1 MRTPSRA
8 RHATPATVR
17 TTLRTTLRTGL
28 TAAVLPVC
36 LAVPAVGTTALATPA
51 AAAPKAAGV
60 VGISGPTGAITP
72 GLKAVNVSLSAAG
85 RPVAGAR
92 VQLQV
97 ATARGWTPAGS
108 VVTGGNG
115 AGTAALPFGATTRV
129 RAVSSG
135 TAVSAADA
143 SREMLVRVNRPAA
156 ARLGTSARAGLSLG
170 GFRAA
175 AVRIAL
181 GQRGKPYRYGST
193 GPSSFDCSG
202 LVNYAFRAVGK
213 AVPRTSSQ
221 LRRWTR
227 PVSRAAAQPG
237 DLVFSPGHVG
247 IYVSPGVMVDAPNSG
262 GRVSLRRIYAR
273 NYTIGRV
280 V

>member
-1 MRTPSRA
+1 MRTSSRA
-8 RHATPATVR
+8 RHAKPAAVR
-17 TTLRTTLRTGL
+17 STLRTGL
-28 TAAVLPVC
+28 TAALLPVC
-36 LAVPAVGTTALATPA
+36 LAVPAVGVTAI
-51 AAAPKAAGV
+51 AAPASAATKV
-60 VGISGPTGAITP
+60 VGIAGPSGVLTP
-72 GLKAVNVSLSAAG
+72 GLRAVNVSLKTDG
-85 RPVAGAR
+85 RPVGGAR

-97 ATARGWTPAGS
+97 ATARGWAPAGS
-108 VVTGGNG
+108 VTTGANG
-115 AGTAALPFGATTRV
+115 HSTAALRFGATTRV
-129 RAVSSG
+129 RAIAAG
-135 TAVSAADA
+135 TV
-143 SREMLVRVNRPAA
+143 SREMLVRVNQPAA
-156 ARLGTSARAGLSLG
+156 ARLGTASRAGVSLG

-175 AVRIAL
+175 ALRVAL

>member
-1 MRTPSRA
+1 
-8 RHATPATVR
+8 
-17 TTLRTTLRTGL
+17 
-28 TAAVLPVC
+28 
-36 LAVPAVGTTALATPA
+36 
-51 AAAPKAAGV
+51 
-60 VGISGPTGAITP
+60 
-72 GLKAVNVSLSAAG
+72 VSLSAAG

-97 ATARGWTPAGS
+97 ATARGWTPPARS
-108 VVTGGNG
+108 PP
-115 AGTAALPFGATTRV
+115 APTAAAPPRSRFGATTRV
-129 RAVSSG
+129 RAVAPG
-135 TAVSAADA
+135 TAVSSADA
-143 SREMLVRVNRPAA
+143 SREMLVRSTSRPLPASA
-156 ARLGTSARAGLSLG
+156 PPRARGLSLG

-213 AVPRTSSQ
+213 PVPRTSSQ
-221 LRRWTR
+221 LRRWTK

-237 DLVFSPGHVG
+237 DLGLSPGHVG

-262 GRVSLRRIYAR
+262 GRVSVRKIYAR

>member
-1 MRTPSRA
+1 MRTSSRA
-8 RHATPATVR
+8 RHAKPAAT
-17 TTLRTTLRTGL
+17 RTTLRTGL
-28 TAAVLPVC
+28 TAALLPVC
-36 LAVPAVGTTALATPA
+36 LAVPAVGVTAFAAPA
-51 AAAPKAAGV
+51 AAATKV
-60 VGISGPTGAITP
+60 VGIAGSTGVAAP
-72 GLKAVNVSLSAAG
+72 GLRPVNVSLKAAG

-97 ATARGWTPAGS
+97 ATARGWANAGA
-108 VVTGGNG
+108 VTTGGNG
-115 AGTAALPFGATTRV
+115 HSTAALRLGATTRV
-129 RAVSSG
+129 RAIAAG
-135 TAVSAADA
+135 TV
-143 SREMLVRVNRPAA
+143 SREMLVRVNQPAA
-156 ARLGTSARAGLSLG
+156 ARLGAGTRAGLSLG

-175 AVRIAL
+175 AMRVAL
-181 GQRGKPYRYGST
+181 GQRGKPYRWGST

-213 AVPRTSSQ
+213 SVPRTSSQ
-221 LRRWTR
+221 LRRATR

-262 GRVSLRRIYAR
+262 GRVSVRKIYAR

>member
-1 MRTPSRA
+1 MRISSRA
-8 RHATPATVR
+8 RHAKPAAT
-17 TTLRTTLRTGL
+17 RTTLRTGL
-28 TAAVLPVC
+28 TAALLPVC
-36 LAVPAVGTTALATPA
+36 LAVPAIGVTALAAPA
-51 AAAPKAAGV
+51 AAAPRAAGV
-60 VGISGPTGAITP
+60 VGITGPNGVVTP
-72 GLKAVNVSLSAAG
+72 GLRAVDVSLQAAG

-92 VQLQV
+92 LQLQV
-97 ATARGWTPAGS
+97 ANARGWAPAGS
-108 VVTGGNG
+108 VTTGANG
-115 AGTAALPFGATTRV
+115 HSIAALRFGATTRV
-129 RAVSSG
+129 RAVSAG
-135 TAVSAADA
+135 TAASAADT
-143 SREMLVRVNRPAA
+143 SREMLVRVNQPAA
-156 ARLGTSARAGLSLG
+156 ARLGTASRAGLSLG

-175 AVRIAL
+175 AVRVAI
-181 GQRGKPYRYGST
+181 GQVGKPYRWGST

-221 LRRWTR
+221 LRAWTK

-247 IYVSPGVMVDAPNSG
+247 IYVRPGVMVDSPNGG
-262 GRVSLRRIYAR
+262 GRVSVRRIYAA

>member
-1 MRTPSRA
+1 MRTSSRA
-8 RHATPATVR
+8 RHAKPAATR
-17 TTLRTTLRTGL
+17 SALRTGL

-36 LAVPAVGTTALATPA
+36 LAVPAVGLAAPA
-51 AAAPKAAGV
+51 AAAPKAPAV
-60 VGISGPTGAITP
+60 VGIAGPTGVASP
-72 GLKAVNVSLSAAG
+72 GLRPVTVSLKTAG

-92 VQLQV
+92 LQLQV
-97 ATARGWTPAGS
+97 ATSRGWVGAGS
-108 VVTGGNG
+108 VTTGGNG
-115 AGTAALPFGATTRV
+115 HAGAALRLGATTRV
-129 RAVSSG
+129 RAVSTG
-135 TAVSAADA
+135 TATTASDV
-143 SREMLVRVNRPAA
+143 SREMLVRVNQPAA
-156 ARLGTSARAGLSLG
+156 ARLGASARAGLSLG

-175 AVRIAL
+175 ALRVAL

-221 LRRWTR
+221 LRRATK

-247 IYVSPGVMVDAPNSG
+247 IYVSPGVMIDAPNSG
-262 GRVSLRRIYAR
+262 GRVSVRKIYSR
-273 NYTIGRV
+273 SYSIGRV

>member
-1 MRTPSRA
+1 MRTSSRA
-8 RHATPATVR
+8 RHAKPAVTR
-17 TTLRTTLRTGL
+17 TSLRTGL
-28 TAAVLPVC
+28 TAALFPMC
-36 LAVPAVGTTALATPA
+36 LAVPAVGVTAF
-51 AAAPKAAGV
+51 AAPASAATKA
-60 VGISGPTGAITP
+60 VGIAGPTGVAAP
-72 GLKAVNVSLSAAG
+72 GLRPVNVSLRSDG
-85 RPVAGAR
+85 RPVPGAR

-97 ATARGWTPAGS
+97 ATSRGWAHAGS
-108 VVTGGNG
+108 VRTGGNG
-115 AGTAALPFGATTRV
+115 HSTAALRLGATTRV
-129 RAVSSG
+129 RAIAAG
-135 TAVSAADA
+135 TV
-143 SREMLVRVNRPAA
+143 SREMLVRINRPAA
-156 ARLGTSARAGLSLG
+156 ARLGTSARAGLSQG

-175 AVRIAL
+175 AVRVAM
-181 GQRGKPYRYGST
+181 GQQGKPYRYGST

-221 LRRWTR
+221 LRAWTE

-262 GRVSLRRIYAR
+262 GRVSVRKIYAR
-273 NYTIGRV
+273 DYTIGRV

>member
-8 RHATPATVR
+8 RHAKPAVT
-17 TTLRTTLRTGL
+17 RTTLRTGL
-28 TAAVLPVC
+28 TAALLPMC
-36 LAVPAVGTTALATPA
+36 LAVPAVGVTAFTAPA
-51 AAAPKAAGV
+51 AAATKV
-60 VGISGPTGAITP
+60 VGIAGPTGVVAP
-72 GLKAVNVSLSAAG
+72 GLRPVNVSLSSAG

-97 ATARGWTPAGS
+97 ATSRGWVPAGS
-108 VVTGGNG
+108 VTTGGNG
-115 AGTAALPFGATTRV
+115 HSTAALRLGATTRV
-129 RAVSSG
+129 RAVAAG
-135 TAVSAADA
+135 TR
-143 SREMLVRVNRPAA
+143 SREMLVRVNQPAA
-156 ARLGTSARAGLSLG
+156 ARLGTAARAGVSLG
-170 GFRAA
+170 GWRAA
-175 AVRIAL
+175 AVRVAL
-181 GQRGKPYRYGST
+181 TQRGKPYRWGST

-213 AVPRTSSQ
+213 SVPRTSSQ
-221 LRRWTR
+221 LRAWTK

-262 GRVSLRRIYAR
+262 GRVSMRKIYAR

>member
-1 MRTPSRA
+1 MRTSSRA
-8 RHATPATVR
+8 RHAKPAAT
-17 TTLRTTLRTGL
+17 RTTLRTGL
-28 TAAVLPVC
+28 TAALLPVC
-36 LAVPAVGTTALATPA
+36 LAVPAVGVTAFAAPA
-51 AAAPKAAGV
+51 AAATKS
-60 VGISGPTGAITP
+60 VGIAGPSSAVTP
-72 GLKAVNVSLSAAG
+72 GLRPVNVSLKTDG

-97 ATARGWTPAGS
+97 ATARGWVPAGS
-108 VVTGGNG
+108 VTTGRNG
-115 AGTAALPFGATTRV
+115 HSTAALRFGASTRV
-129 RAVSSG
+129 RAIAAG
-135 TAVSAADA
+135 TV
-143 SREMLVRVNRPAA
+143 SREMLVRVNQPAA
-156 ARLGTSARAGLSLG
+156 ARLGTASRAGLSLG

-175 AVRIAL
+175 ALRIAL

-221 LRRWTR
+221 LRRATK

-262 GRVSLRRIYAR
+262 GRVSVRKIYAR

>member
-1 MRTPSRA
+1 MRTSSRA
-8 RHATPATVR
+8 RHAKPAAT
-17 TTLRTTLRTGL
+17 RTTLRTGL
-28 TAAVLPVC
+28 TAALLPVC
-36 LAVPAVGTTALATPA
+36 LAVPAVGVTALAAPA
-51 AAAPKAAGV
+51 AAATKV
-60 VGISGPTGAITP
+60 VGIAGPTGVSTP
-72 GLKAVNVSLSAAG
+72 GLRPVNVSLEAAG
-85 RPVAGAR
+85 RPVPGAR

-97 ATARGWTPAGS
+97 ATSSGWTPAGS
-108 VVTGGNG
+108 VTTGGNG
-115 AGTAALPFGATTRV
+115 HSTAALRLGATTRV
-129 RAVSSG
+129 RAV
-135 TAVSAADA
+135 AAGSV
-143 SREMLVRVNRPAA
+143 SREMLVRINQPAA
-156 ARLGTSARAGLSLG
+156 ARLGTASRAGLSLG

-175 AVRIAL
+175 AVRVAL

-213 AVPRTSSQ
+213 AVPRTSGQ
-221 LRRWTR
+221 LRAWTK

-262 GRVSLRRIYAR
+262 GRVSMRKIYAR

>member
-8 RHATPATVR
+8 RHAQPAGTRSTFR
-17 TTLRTTLRTGL
+17 TAL
-28 TAAVLPVC
+28 TAVVLPMC
-36 LAVPAVGTTALATPA
+36 LAVPAVGTAFTAPA
-51 AAAPKAAGV
+51 AAASRAV
-60 VGISGPTGAITP
+60 VGISGPDAVVTP
-72 GLKAVNVSLSAAG
+72 GLHAVKVSLGADG

-97 ATARGWTPAGS
+97 ATARGWAPAGT
-108 VVTGGNG
+108 VTTSASGHS
-115 AGTAALPFGATTRV
+115 TAALRFGASTRV
-129 RAVSSG
+129 RAVAPG
-135 TAVSAADA
+135 TAASQAGT
-143 SREMLVRVNRPAA
+143 SREMLVKVNAPAA
-156 ARLGTSARAGLSLG
+156 ARLGTAATANLSLG
-170 GFRAA
+170 GWRAA
-175 AVRIAL
+175 AVRVAMT
-181 GQRGKPYRYGST
+181 QQGKPYRWGST
-193 GPSSFDCSG
+193 GPSGFDCSG

-221 LRRWTR
+221 LRRATK

>member
-1 MRTPSRA
+1 MRTSSRA

-17 TTLRTTLRTGL
+17 TPLRTGL
-28 TAAVLPVC
+28 TAALLPLC
-36 LAVPAVGTTALATPA
+36 LAVPAVGTTAFTAPA
-51 AAAPKAAGV
+51 AAATKA
-60 VGISGPTGAITP
+60 VGIAGPTGVVTP
-72 GLKAVNVSLSAAG
+72 GLRPVNVSLSADG

-97 ATARGWTPAGS
+97 ATSRGWVPAGS
-108 VVTGGNG
+108 ITTGANG
-115 AGTAALPFGATTRV
+115 HSTAALRFDATTRV
-129 RAVSSG
+129 RAISPGS
-135 TAVSAADA
+135 A
-143 SREMLVRVNRPAA
+143 SREMLVKVNQPAA
-156 ARLGTSARAGLSLG
+156 ARLGTGARAGLSLG

-213 AVPRTSSQ
+213 PVPRTSSQ

>member
-8 RHATPATVR
+8 RHAKPAAT
-17 TTLRTTLRTGL
+17 RTTLRTGL
-28 TAAVLPVC
+28 TAALLPVA
-36 LAVPAVGTTALATPA
+36 LAVPVGTAFAAPA
-51 AAAPKAAGV
+51 AAATKTVGITGPAGV
-60 VGISGPTGAITP
+60 VTP
-72 GLKAVNVSLSAAG
+72 GLRAVNVSLKTDG
-85 RPVAGAR
+85 RAVAGAR

-97 ATARGWTPAGS
+97 ATARGWVGAGS
-108 VVTGGNG
+108 VTTGRNG
-115 AGTAALPFGATTRV
+115 HSTAALRFGGNTRV
-129 RAVSSG
+129 RAI
-135 TAVSAADA
+135 AAGSV
-143 SREMLVRVNRPAA
+143 SREMLVRVNAPAA
-156 ARLGTSARAGLSLG
+156 ARLGTAARAGVSLG

-175 AVRIAL
+175 ALRVAL

-213 AVPRTSSQ
+213 DVPRTSGQ
-221 LRRWTR
+221 LRRATK

-262 GRVSLRRIYAR
+262 GRVSVRKIYAR